1 MNEPQFSNISDRIP
15 PQNIEAEEAILG
27 GILLDPEAISRVAE
41 LLQPESFAL
50 KSHQIIYRATLTLH
64 FQGKPTDLM
73 TVTTWL
79 ADQKLLEQVGGQL
92 KLTQLVDRTVS
103 AVNIDQYGL
112 LVLDKKIRRSLIN
125 GAYNIIELAY
135 DTSQDLETVL
145 DKSEQQ
151 IFNISQV
158 RPQQDLVS
166 IGETLIDTF
175 QEIEDR
181 NEGISLPGIPCGFY
195 DLDAMTGGFQRS
207 DLIIIAGRPSMGKCL
222 SFDSKIVLSDGSV
235 VTIQEIYN
243 RQKAQILTLKSDWK
257 LKITEPSDFID
268 DGIKP
273 VFRVTTKLGRF
284 VESTLTHPFLM
295 IQGWRP
301 LAELKPGDK
310 IAIPRQLNCFGNE
323 NLPEYQVKIL
333 GYLLGDGGL
342 TNSNA
347 VLTNN
352 NPKIQQ
358 DFIESVLNFN
368 LKVRIDNSNRSRAD
382 SLNAVKDLKLIIES
396 RQIFSETLQK
406 IAQSKGISRLA
417 IAQRLGVTTSAVD
430 AWMNGKSVPKL
441 EFFEQL
447 CNLLNVDA
455 EILAPDGI
463 ETIQKNSK
471 NSLVIWLQKM
481 GLWGKNSHQKTIPEI
496 IFRLER
502 SQIALFLNRLFAT
515 DGWATLLA
523 SGQCQLGY
531 ASVSE
536 ELARQVQHLLLRFGI
551 IATLKKRSIKYKE
564 TRRTAWQLDIT
575 DALSIKTFISEIGIF
590 SKEKTLLK
598 IEQALMNKHYQTNR
612 DLIPVEIWQ
621 EIATVKGDESWQS
634 LAKRAG
640 ILGYSNI
647 HVGKRQLSRERLWTL
662 ATVLEDLPLQQ
673 LATSEIYWDEI
684 VSIEFV
690 GEKQVYDLTIPET
703 HNFVANDICVHN
715 TSFAVGLGH
724 NIAKGHKLPIAIFSL
739 EMSKGQLVQRLLSSE
754 AKIESN
760 RIRSGRIS
768 QSEWEPLTM
777 AISSLAELPIF
788 IDDTPNIT
796 VTEMRSKTR
805 RLQAENGGALGLV
818 LIDYL
823 QLMEGGSDNRVQEL
837 SRITRSLKGLARE
850 LSVPVIA
857 LSQLSRSV
865 ESRTNKRP
873 MLSDLR
879 ESGCLTGDS
888 LITLADTGLQV
899 PIKELVGQSGF
910 SVWALNAKTMKLET
924 AMVSHAF
931 STGIKPV
938 FTLKTRL
945 GRKIRAT
952 ANHKFLTI
960 QGWKRLDE
968 LSSKQHIC
976 LPRHLSISGKQTM
989 TYSEVALLGHL
1000 IGDGCTLPRHAI
1012 QYTTREIDLAE
1023 NVAFL
1028 TKELFGDAIVPRIS
1042 PERGWYQVYL
1052 PATQGLTHSVR
1063 NPIAKWLDSLGV
1075 FGLRS
1080 YEKFLP
1086 QDLFSQPQE
1095 LIACF
1100 LRHLWC
1106 TDGCIKLL
1114 AGKKPKP
1121 IAYYSSSSQRLAFD
1135 VQTLL
1140 LRLGINAKLKMISQ
1154 TGKGRNQYHVT
1165 ITGKPDL
1172 ELFIQK
1178 IGAAGEYKLGSLQE
1192 ISEHLGNCIHNPNRD
1207 VIPKEVWKTYVVP
1220 AMQII
1225 GMTTREI
1232 QSRLGQSYCGS
1243 TLYKANLS
1251 RERALKVANI
1261 VQSNELLAL
1270 ANSDVYWDEIVAII
1284 PDGEEEVFDLTVPGL
1299 HNFVANN
1306 IIVHNSIE
1314 QDADLVM
1321 MIYRDDYYNPDTPD
1335 RGITE
1340 IIIAKHRNGPT
1351 GTIKLLFDPQFTKF
1365 RNLANPRSS

>member
-1 MNEPQFSNISDRIP
+1 MNEPQFSSISDRLP

-50 KSHQIIYRATLTLH
+50 KSHQIIYRAALTLH
-64 FQGKPTDLM
+64 SQGKPTDLM

-79 ADQKLLEQVGGQL
+79 ADQNLLEQVGGQL

-112 LVLDKKIRRSLIN
+112 LVLDKKIRRSMIT
-125 GAYNIIELAY
+125 GGHNIVELAY
-135 DTSQDLETVL
+135 DTSQDLETIL

-181 NEGISLPGIPCGFY
+181 NEGIALPGIPCGFY

-235 VTIQEIYN
+235 VTIEDIYN
-243 RQKAQILTLKSDWK
+243 RQKAQILTLENNWK
-257 LKITEPSDFID
+257 FKITEPSNFID

-284 VESTLTHPFLM
+284 VESTITHPFLT

-301 LAELKPGDK
+301 LGEIKPGDK
-310 IAIPRQLNCFGNE
+310 IAVPRQFNSFGSE
-323 NLPEYQVKIL
+323 KLPEYQVKIL

-342 TNSNA
+342 TNINRISFKDS
-347 VLTNN
+347 
-352 NPKIQQ
+352 PKSTPPPPPCQWGAKRDNYRIKQDFVESIQQ
-358 DFIESVLNFN
+358 LIENKPEIYPL
-368 LKVRIDNSNRSRAD
+368 LTKGRVRER
-382 SLNAVKDLKLIIES
+382 
-396 RQIFSETLQK
+396 
-406 IAQSKGISRLA
+406 
-417 IAQRLGVTTSAVD
+417 
-430 AWMNGKSVPKL
+430 
-441 EFFEQL
+441 
-447 CNLLNVDA
+447 
-455 EILAPDGI
+455 
-463 ETIQKNSK
+463 
-471 NSLVIWLQKM
+471 LVIWM
-481 GLWGKNSHQKTIPEI
+481 ETIGLWGKNYHQKTIPEI

-515 DGWATLLA
+515 DGWATILA
-523 SGQCQLGY
+523 SGKCQLGY
-531 ASVSE
+531 GSVSE
-536 ELARQVQHLLLRFGI
+536 ELARQVQHLLLRFGV

-564 TRRTAWQLDIT
+564 TGRTAWQLDIT

-590 SKEKTLLK
+590 SKEKALLK
-598 IEQALMNKHYQTNR
+598 IENALMNKRYQTNR
-612 DLIPVEIWQ
+612 DLIPVKIWQ

-640 ILGYSNI
+640 IPGYSNI
-647 HVGKRQLSRERLWTL
+647 HVGKRQLSRERLWSL
-662 ATVLEDLPLQQ
+662 ATTLDNLPLQQ

-684 VSIEFV
+684 VSIEFM

-724 NIAKGHKLPIAIFSL
+724 NIAKGQKLPIAVFSL

-796 VTEMRSKTR
+796 VTEMRSKAR
-805 RLQAENGGALGLV
+805 RLQAENGGVLGLI

-823 QLMEGGSDNRVQEL
+823 QLMEGASDNRVQEL

-899 PIKELVGQSGF
+899 PIKELIGKSGF
-910 SVWALNAKTMKLET
+910 PVLALNEKTMKLEI
-924 AMVSHAF
+924 AIVSNAF

-938 FTLKTRL
+938 FTLTTRL

-960 QGWKRLDE
+960 EGWKRLDE
-968 LSSKQHIC
+968 LH
-976 LPRHLSISGKQTM
+976 R
-989 TYSEVALLGHL
+989 
-1000 IGDGCTLPRHAI
+1000 GC
-1012 QYTTREIDLAE
+1012 
-1023 NVAFL
+1023 
-1028 TKELFGDAIVPRIS
+1028 
-1042 PERGWYQVYL
+1042 
-1052 PATQGLTHSVR
+1052 
-1063 NPIAKWLDSLGV
+1063 PIA
-1075 FGLRS
+1075 
-1080 YEKFLP
+1080 LP
-1086 QDLFSQPQE
+1086 SF
-1095 LIACF
+1095 
-1100 LRHLWC
+1100 
-1106 TDGCIKLL
+1106 
-1114 AGKKPKP
+1114 
-1121 IAYYSSSSQRLAFD
+1121 
-1135 VQTLL
+1135 
-1140 LRLGINAKLKMISQ
+1140 
-1154 TGKGRNQYHVT
+1154 T
-1165 ITGKPDL
+1165 I
-1172 ELFIQK
+1172 E
-1178 IGAAGEYKLGSLQE
+1178 
-1192 ISEHLGNCIHNPNRD
+1192 
-1207 VIPKEVWKTYVVP
+1207 
-1220 AMQII
+1220 
-1225 GMTTREI
+1225 
-1232 QSRLGQSYCGS
+1232 
-1243 TLYKANLS
+1243 
-1251 RERALKVANI
+1251 
-1261 VQSNELLAL
+1261 
-1270 ANSDVYWDEIVAII
+1270 NSDINWDEIVSII

-1340 IIIAKHRNGPT
+1340 IIMAKHRNGPT

>member
-1 MNEPQFSNISDRIP
+1 MNEPQFSSISDRLP

-64 FQGKPTDLM
+64 SQGKPTDLM

-79 ADQKLLEQVGGQL
+79 ADQNLLEQVGGQL

-112 LVLDKKIRRSLIN
+112 LVLDKKIRRSMIT
-125 GAYNIIELAY
+125 GGHNIVELAY
-135 DTSQDLETVL
+135 DTSQDLETIL

-181 NEGISLPGIPCGFY
+181 NEGIALPGIPCGFY

-235 VTIQEIYN
+235 VTIEDIYN
-243 RQKAQILTLKSDWK
+243 RQKAQILTLENNWK
-257 LKITEPSDFID
+257 FKITEPSNFID

-284 VESTLTHPFLM
+284 VESTITHPFLT

-301 LAELKPGDK
+301 LGEIKPGDK
-310 IAIPRQLNCFGNE
+310 IAVPRQFNSFGSE
-323 NLPEYQVKIL
+323 KLPEYQVKIL

-342 TNSNA
+342 TNINRISFKDS
-347 VLTNN
+347 
-352 NPKIQQ
+352 PKSTPPPPPCQWGAKRDNYRIKQDFVESIQQ
-358 DFIESVLNFN
+358 LIENKPEIYPL
-368 LKVRIDNSNRSRAD
+368 LTKGRVRER
-382 SLNAVKDLKLIIES
+382 
-396 RQIFSETLQK
+396 
-406 IAQSKGISRLA
+406 
-417 IAQRLGVTTSAVD
+417 
-430 AWMNGKSVPKL
+430 
-441 EFFEQL
+441 
-447 CNLLNVDA
+447 
-455 EILAPDGI
+455 
-463 ETIQKNSK
+463 
-471 NSLVIWLQKM
+471 LVIWM
-481 GLWGKNSHQKTIPEI
+481 ETIGLWGKNYHQKTIPEI

-515 DGWATLLA
+515 DGWATILA

-531 ASVSE
+531 GSVSE
-536 ELARQVQHLLLRFGI
+536 ELARQVQHLLLRFGV

-564 TRRTAWQLDIT
+564 TGRTAWQLDIT

-590 SKEKTLLK
+590 SKEKALLK
-598 IEQALMNKHYQTNR
+598 IENALMNKRYQTNR
-612 DLIPVEIWQ
+612 DLIPVKIWQ
-621 EIATVKGDESWQS
+621 EIATVKGYESWQS

-640 ILGYSNI
+640 IPGYSNI
-647 HVGKRQLSRERLWTL
+647 HVGKRQLSRERLWSL
-662 ATVLEDLPLQQ
+662 ATTLDNLPLQQ

-684 VSIEFV
+684 VSIEFM

-724 NIAKGHKLPIAIFSL
+724 NIAKGQKLPIAVFSL

-796 VTEMRSKTR
+796 VTEMRSKAR
-805 RLQAENGGALGLV
+805 RLQAENGGVLGLI

-823 QLMEGGSDNRVQEL
+823 QLMEGASDNRVQEL

-899 PIKELVGQSGF
+899 PIKELIGKSGF
-910 SVWALNAKTMKLET
+910 PVLALNEKTMKLEI
-924 AMVSHAF
+924 AIVSNAF

-938 FTLKTRL
+938 FTLTTRL

-960 QGWKRLDE
+960 EGWKRLDE
-968 LSSKQHIC
+968 LH
-976 LPRHLSISGKQTM
+976 G
-989 TYSEVALLGHL
+989 
-1000 IGDGCTLPRHAI
+1000 GC
-1012 QYTTREIDLAE
+1012 
-1023 NVAFL
+1023 
-1028 TKELFGDAIVPRIS
+1028 
-1042 PERGWYQVYL
+1042 
-1052 PATQGLTHSVR
+1052 
-1063 NPIAKWLDSLGV
+1063 PIA
-1075 FGLRS
+1075 
-1080 YEKFLP
+1080 LP
-1086 QDLFSQPQE
+1086 SF
-1095 LIACF
+1095 
-1100 LRHLWC
+1100 
-1106 TDGCIKLL
+1106 
-1114 AGKKPKP
+1114 
-1121 IAYYSSSSQRLAFD
+1121 
-1135 VQTLL
+1135 
-1140 LRLGINAKLKMISQ
+1140 
-1154 TGKGRNQYHVT
+1154 T
-1165 ITGKPDL
+1165 I
-1172 ELFIQK
+1172 E
-1178 IGAAGEYKLGSLQE
+1178 
-1192 ISEHLGNCIHNPNRD
+1192 
-1207 VIPKEVWKTYVVP
+1207 
-1220 AMQII
+1220 
-1225 GMTTREI
+1225 
-1232 QSRLGQSYCGS
+1232 
-1243 TLYKANLS
+1243 
-1251 RERALKVANI
+1251 
-1261 VQSNELLAL
+1261 
-1270 ANSDVYWDEIVAII
+1270 NSDINWDEIVSII

-1340 IIIAKHRNGPT
+1340 IIMAKHRNGPT

>member
-1 MNEPQFSNISDRIP
+1 MNEPQFSSSSDRLP
-15 PQNIEAEEAILG
+15 PQNIEAEEDILG

-64 FQGKPTDLM
+64 SQGKPTDLM

-79 ADQKLLEQVGGQL
+79 ADQNLLEQVGGQL

-112 LVLDKKIRRSLIN
+112 LVVAKKIRRSLIT
-125 GAYNIIELAY
+125 GGHTIIELAY

-145 DKSEQQ
+145 DKAEQQ

-181 NEGISLPGIPCGFY
+181 NEGIALPGIPCGFY

-235 VTIQEIYN
+235 VTIEDIYN
-243 RQKAQILTLKSDWK
+243 RQKAQILTLENNWK
-257 LKITEPSDFID
+257 FKITEPSNFID

-284 VESTLTHPFLM
+284 VESTITHPFLT

-301 LAELKPGDK
+301 LGEIKPGDK
-310 IAIPRQLNCFGNE
+310 IAVPRQFNSFGSE
-323 NLPEYQVKIL
+323 KLPEYQVKIL

-342 TNSNA
+342 TNINRISFKDS
-347 VLTNN
+347 
-352 NPKIQQ
+352 PKSTPPPPPCQWGAKRDNYRIKQDFVESIQQ
-358 DFIESVLNFN
+358 LIENKPEIYPL
-368 LKVRIDNSNRSRAD
+368 LTKGRVRER
-382 SLNAVKDLKLIIES
+382 
-396 RQIFSETLQK
+396 
-406 IAQSKGISRLA
+406 
-417 IAQRLGVTTSAVD
+417 
-430 AWMNGKSVPKL
+430 
-441 EFFEQL
+441 
-447 CNLLNVDA
+447 
-455 EILAPDGI
+455 
-463 ETIQKNSK
+463 
-471 NSLVIWLQKM
+471 LVIWM
-481 GLWGKNSHQKTIPEI
+481 ETIGLWGKNYHQKTIPEI

-515 DGWATLLA
+515 DGWATILA

-531 ASVSE
+531 GSASE
-536 ELARQVQHLLLRFGI
+536 ELARQVQHLLLRFGV

-564 TRRTAWQLDIT
+564 TGRTAWQLDIT

-590 SKEKTLLK
+590 SKEKALLK
-598 IEQALMNKHYQTNR
+598 IENALMNKRYQTNR
-612 DLIPVEIWQ
+612 DLIPVKIWQ

-640 ILGYSNI
+640 IPGYSNI
-647 HVGKRQLSRERLWTL
+647 HVGKRQLSRERLWSL
-662 ATVLEDLPLQQ
+662 ATTLDNLPLQQ

-684 VSIEFV
+684 VSIEFM

-724 NIAKGHKLPIAIFSL
+724 NIAKGQKLPIAVFSL

-796 VTEMRSKTR
+796 VTEMRSKAR
-805 RLQAENGGALGLV
+805 RLQAENGGVLGLI

-823 QLMEGGSDNRVQEL
+823 QLMEGASDNRVQEL

-899 PIKELVGQSGF
+899 PIKELIGKSGF
-910 SVWALNAKTMKLET
+910 PVLALNEKTMKLEI
-924 AMVSHAF
+924 AIVSNAF

-938 FTLKTRL
+938 FTLTTRL

-960 QGWKRLDE
+960 EGWKRLDE
-968 LSSKQHIC
+968 LH
-976 LPRHLSISGKQTM
+976 R
-989 TYSEVALLGHL
+989 
-1000 IGDGCTLPRHAI
+1000 GC
-1012 QYTTREIDLAE
+1012 
-1023 NVAFL
+1023 
-1028 TKELFGDAIVPRIS
+1028 
-1042 PERGWYQVYL
+1042 
-1052 PATQGLTHSVR
+1052 
-1063 NPIAKWLDSLGV
+1063 PIA
-1075 FGLRS
+1075 
-1080 YEKFLP
+1080 LP
-1086 QDLFSQPQE
+1086 SF
-1095 LIACF
+1095 
-1100 LRHLWC
+1100 
-1106 TDGCIKLL
+1106 
-1114 AGKKPKP
+1114 
-1121 IAYYSSSSQRLAFD
+1121 
-1135 VQTLL
+1135 
-1140 LRLGINAKLKMISQ
+1140 
-1154 TGKGRNQYHVT
+1154 T
-1165 ITGKPDL
+1165 I
-1172 ELFIQK
+1172 E
-1178 IGAAGEYKLGSLQE
+1178 
-1192 ISEHLGNCIHNPNRD
+1192 
-1207 VIPKEVWKTYVVP
+1207 
-1220 AMQII
+1220 
-1225 GMTTREI
+1225 
-1232 QSRLGQSYCGS
+1232 
-1243 TLYKANLS
+1243 
-1251 RERALKVANI
+1251 
-1261 VQSNELLAL
+1261 
-1270 ANSDVYWDEIVAII
+1270 NSDINWDEIVSII

-1340 IIIAKHRNGPT
+1340 IIMAKHRNGPT

>member
-1 MNEPQFSNISDRIP
+1 MNEPQFSSISDRLP

-64 FQGKPTDLM
+64 SQGKPTDLM

-79 ADQKLLEQVGGQL
+79 ADQNLLEQVGGQL

-112 LVLDKKIRRSLIN
+112 LVLDKKIRRSMIT
-125 GAYNIIELAY
+125 GGHNIVELAY
-135 DTSQDLETVL
+135 DTSQDLETIL

-181 NEGISLPGIPCGFY
+181 NEGIALPGIPCGFY

-235 VTIQEIYN
+235 VTIEDIYN
-243 RQKAQILTLKSDWK
+243 RQKAQILTLENNWK
-257 LKITEPSDFID
+257 FKITEPSNFID

-284 VESTLTHPFLM
+284 VESTITHPFLT

-301 LAELKPGDK
+301 LGEIKPGDK
-310 IAIPRQLNCFGNE
+310 IAVPRQFNSFGSE
-323 NLPEYQVKIL
+323 KLPEYQVKIL

-342 TNSNA
+342 TNINRISFKDS
-347 VLTNN
+347 
-352 NPKIQQ
+352 PKSTPPPPPCQWGAKRDNYRIKQDFVESIQQ
-358 DFIESVLNFN
+358 LIENKPEIYPL
-368 LKVRIDNSNRSRAD
+368 LTKGRVRER
-382 SLNAVKDLKLIIES
+382 
-396 RQIFSETLQK
+396 
-406 IAQSKGISRLA
+406 
-417 IAQRLGVTTSAVD
+417 
-430 AWMNGKSVPKL
+430 
-441 EFFEQL
+441 
-447 CNLLNVDA
+447 
-455 EILAPDGI
+455 
-463 ETIQKNSK
+463 
-471 NSLVIWLQKM
+471 LVIWM
-481 GLWGKNSHQKTIPEI
+481 ETIGLWGKNYHQKTIPEI

-515 DGWATLLA
+515 DGWATILA

-531 ASVSE
+531 GSVSE
-536 ELARQVQHLLLRFGI
+536 ELARQVQHLLLRFGV

-564 TRRTAWQLDIT
+564 TGRTAWQLDIT

-590 SKEKTLLK
+590 SKEKALLK
-598 IEQALMNKHYQTNR
+598 IENALMNKRYQTNR
-612 DLIPVEIWQ
+612 DLIPVKIWQ
-621 EIATVKGDESWQS
+621 EIATVKGYESWQS

-640 ILGYSNI
+640 IPGYSNI
-647 HVGKRQLSRERLWTL
+647 HVGKRQLSRERLWSL
-662 ATVLEDLPLQQ
+662 ATTLDNLPLQQ

-684 VSIEFV
+684 VSIEFM

-724 NIAKGHKLPIAIFSL
+724 NIAKGQKLPIAVFSL

-796 VTEMRSKTR
+796 VTEMRSKAR
-805 RLQAENGGALGLV
+805 RLQAENGGVLGLI

-823 QLMEGGSDNRVQEL
+823 QLMEGASDNRVQEL

-899 PIKELVGQSGF
+899 PIKELIGKSGF
-910 SVWALNAKTMKLET
+910 PVLALNEKTMKLEI
-924 AMVSHAF
+924 AIVSNAF

-938 FTLKTRL
+938 FTLTTRL

-960 QGWKRLDE
+960 EGWKRLDE
-968 LSSKQHIC
+968 LH
-976 LPRHLSISGKQTM
+976 R
-989 TYSEVALLGHL
+989 
-1000 IGDGCTLPRHAI
+1000 GC
-1012 QYTTREIDLAE
+1012 
-1023 NVAFL
+1023 
-1028 TKELFGDAIVPRIS
+1028 
-1042 PERGWYQVYL
+1042 
-1052 PATQGLTHSVR
+1052 
-1063 NPIAKWLDSLGV
+1063 PIA
-1075 FGLRS
+1075 
-1080 YEKFLP
+1080 LP
-1086 QDLFSQPQE
+1086 SF
-1095 LIACF
+1095 
-1100 LRHLWC
+1100 
-1106 TDGCIKLL
+1106 
-1114 AGKKPKP
+1114 
-1121 IAYYSSSSQRLAFD
+1121 
-1135 VQTLL
+1135 
-1140 LRLGINAKLKMISQ
+1140 
-1154 TGKGRNQYHVT
+1154 T
-1165 ITGKPDL
+1165 I
-1172 ELFIQK
+1172 E
-1178 IGAAGEYKLGSLQE
+1178 
-1192 ISEHLGNCIHNPNRD
+1192 
-1207 VIPKEVWKTYVVP
+1207 
-1220 AMQII
+1220 
-1225 GMTTREI
+1225 
-1232 QSRLGQSYCGS
+1232 
-1243 TLYKANLS
+1243 
-1251 RERALKVANI
+1251 
-1261 VQSNELLAL
+1261 
-1270 ANSDVYWDEIVAII
+1270 NSDINWDEIVSII

-1340 IIIAKHRNGPT
+1340 IIMAKHRNGPT

>member
-1 MNEPQFSNISDRIP
+1 MNEPQFSSISDRLP

-50 KSHQIIYRATLTLH
+50 KSHQIIYRAALTLH
-64 FQGKPTDLM
+64 SQGKPTDLM

-79 ADQKLLEQVGGQL
+79 ADQNLLEQVGGQL

-112 LVLDKKIRRSLIN
+112 LVLDKKIRRSMIT
-125 GAYNIIELAY
+125 GGHNIVELAY
-135 DTSQDLETVL
+135 DTSQDLETIL

-181 NEGISLPGIPCGFY
+181 NEGIALPGIPCGFY

-235 VTIQEIYN
+235 VTIEDIYN
-243 RQKAQILTLKSDWK
+243 RQKAQILTLENNWK
-257 LKITEPSDFID
+257 FKITEPSNFID

-284 VESTLTHPFLM
+284 VESTITHPFLT

-301 LAELKPGDK
+301 LGEIKPGDK
-310 IAIPRQLNCFGNE
+310 IAVPRQFNSFGSE
-323 NLPEYQVKIL
+323 KLPEYQVKIL

-342 TNSNA
+342 TNINRISFKDS
-347 VLTNN
+347 
-352 NPKIQQ
+352 PKSTPPTPPCQWGAKRDNYRIKQDFVESIQQ
-358 DFIESVLNFN
+358 LIENKPEIYPL
-368 LKVRIDNSNRSRAD
+368 LTKGRVR
-382 SLNAVKDLKLIIES
+382 
-396 RQIFSETLQK
+396 
-406 IAQSKGISRLA
+406 
-417 IAQRLGVTTSAVD
+417 
-430 AWMNGKSVPKL
+430 
-441 EFFEQL
+441 
-447 CNLLNVDA
+447 
-455 EILAPDGI
+455 DG
-463 ETIQKNSK
+463 
-471 NSLVIWLQKM
+471 LVIWM
-481 GLWGKNSHQKTIPEI
+481 ETIGFWGKNSHQKTIPEI
-496 IFRLER
+496 IFKLER

-515 DGWATLLA
+515 DGWATILA

-531 ASVSE
+531 GSVSE

-551 IATLKKRSIKYKE
+551 IATLKKRSVKYKE
-564 TRRTAWQLDIT
+564 TIQTAWQLDIT
-575 DALSIKTFISEIGIF
+575 DALSIKIFISEIGIF
-590 SKEKTLLK
+590 SKEEALLK
-598 IEQALMNKHYQTNR
+598 IENALMNKRYQTNR
-612 DLIPVEIWQ
+612 DLIPIEIWQ

-640 ILGYSNI
+640 IPGYSNI
-647 HVGKRQLSRERLWTL
+647 HVGKRQLSRERLWSL
-662 ATVLEDLPLQQ
+662 ATTLDNLPLQQ

-684 VSIEFV
+684 VSIEFM

-724 NIAKGHKLPIAIFSL
+724 NIAKGQKLPIAVFSL

-796 VTEMRSKTR
+796 VTEMRSKAR
-805 RLQAENGGALGLV
+805 RLQAENGGVLGLI

-823 QLMEGGSDNRVQEL
+823 QLMEGASDNRVQEL

-899 PIKELVGQSGF
+899 PIKELIDKSGF
-910 SVWALNAKTMKLET
+910 PVLALNEKTMKLEI
-924 AMVSHAF
+924 AIVSNAF

-938 FTLKTRL
+938 FTLTTRL

-960 QGWKRLDE
+960 EGWKRLDE
-968 LSSKQHIC
+968 LH
-976 LPRHLSISGKQTM
+976 R
-989 TYSEVALLGHL
+989 
-1000 IGDGCTLPRHAI
+1000 GC
-1012 QYTTREIDLAE
+1012 
-1023 NVAFL
+1023 
-1028 TKELFGDAIVPRIS
+1028 
-1042 PERGWYQVYL
+1042 
-1052 PATQGLTHSVR
+1052 
-1063 NPIAKWLDSLGV
+1063 PIA
-1075 FGLRS
+1075 
-1080 YEKFLP
+1080 LP
-1086 QDLFSQPQE
+1086 SF
-1095 LIACF
+1095 
-1100 LRHLWC
+1100 
-1106 TDGCIKLL
+1106 
-1114 AGKKPKP
+1114 
-1121 IAYYSSSSQRLAFD
+1121 
-1135 VQTLL
+1135 
-1140 LRLGINAKLKMISQ
+1140 
-1154 TGKGRNQYHVT
+1154 T
-1165 ITGKPDL
+1165 I
-1172 ELFIQK
+1172 E
-1178 IGAAGEYKLGSLQE
+1178 
-1192 ISEHLGNCIHNPNRD
+1192 
-1207 VIPKEVWKTYVVP
+1207 
-1220 AMQII
+1220 
-1225 GMTTREI
+1225 
-1232 QSRLGQSYCGS
+1232 
-1243 TLYKANLS
+1243 
-1251 RERALKVANI
+1251 
-1261 VQSNELLAL
+1261 
-1270 ANSDVYWDEIVAII
+1270 NSDINWDEIVSII

-1340 IIIAKHRNGPT
+1340 IIMAKHRNGPT

>member
-1 MNEPQFSNISDRIP
+1 MNEPQFSSISDRLP

-50 KSHQIIYRATLTLH
+50 KSHQIIYRAALTLH
-64 FQGKPTDLM
+64 SQGKPTDLM

-79 ADQKLLEQVGGQL
+79 ADQNLLEQVGGQL

-112 LVLDKKIRRSLIN
+112 LVLDKKIRRSMIT
-125 GAYNIIELAY
+125 GGHNIVELAY
-135 DTSQDLETVL
+135 DTSQDLETIL

-181 NEGISLPGIPCGFY
+181 NEGIALPGIPCGFY

-235 VTIQEIYN
+235 VTIEDIYN
-243 RQKAQILTLKSDWK
+243 RQKAQILTLENNWK
-257 LKITEPSDFID
+257 FKITEPSNFID

-284 VESTLTHPFLM
+284 VESTITHPFLT

-301 LAELKPGDK
+301 LGEIKPGDK
-310 IAIPRQLNCFGNE
+310 IAVPRQFNSFGSE
-323 NLPEYQVKIL
+323 KLPEYQVKIL

-342 TNSNA
+342 TNINRISFKDS
-347 VLTNN
+347 
-352 NPKIQQ
+352 PKSTPPPPPCQWGAKRDNYRIKQDFVESIQQ
-358 DFIESVLNFN
+358 LIENKPEIYPL
-368 LKVRIDNSNRSRAD
+368 LTKGRVRER
-382 SLNAVKDLKLIIES
+382 
-396 RQIFSETLQK
+396 
-406 IAQSKGISRLA
+406 
-417 IAQRLGVTTSAVD
+417 
-430 AWMNGKSVPKL
+430 
-441 EFFEQL
+441 
-447 CNLLNVDA
+447 
-455 EILAPDGI
+455 
-463 ETIQKNSK
+463 
-471 NSLVIWLQKM
+471 LVIWM
-481 GLWGKNSHQKTIPEI
+481 ETIGLWGKNYHQKTIPEI

-515 DGWATLLA
+515 DGWATILA
-523 SGQCQLGY
+523 SGKCQLGY
-531 ASVSE
+531 GSVSE
-536 ELARQVQHLLLRFGI
+536 ELARQVQHLLLRFGV

-564 TRRTAWQLDIT
+564 TGRTAWQLDIN

-590 SKEKTLLK
+590 SKEKALLK
-598 IEQALMNKHYQTNR
+598 IENALMNKRYQTNR
-612 DLIPVEIWQ
+612 DLIPVKIWQ
-621 EIATVKGDESWQS
+621 EIATVKGYESWQS

-640 ILGYSNI
+640 IPGYSNI
-647 HVGKRQLSRERLWTL
+647 HVGKRQLSRERLWSL
-662 ATVLEDLPLQQ
+662 ATTLDNLPLQQ

-684 VSIEFV
+684 VSIEFM

-724 NIAKGHKLPIAIFSL
+724 NIAKGQKLPIAVFSL

-796 VTEMRSKTR
+796 VTEMRSKAR
-805 RLQAENGGALGLV
+805 RLQAENGGVLGLI

-823 QLMEGGSDNRVQEL
+823 QLMEGASDNRVQEL

-899 PIKELVGQSGF
+899 PIKELIGKSGF
-910 SVWALNAKTMKLET
+910 PVLALNEKTMKLEI
-924 AMVSHAF
+924 AIVSNAF

-938 FTLKTRL
+938 FTLTTRL

-960 QGWKRLDE
+960 EGWKRLDE
-968 LSSKQHIC
+968 LH
-976 LPRHLSISGKQTM
+976 G
-989 TYSEVALLGHL
+989 
-1000 IGDGCTLPRHAI
+1000 GC
-1012 QYTTREIDLAE
+1012 
-1023 NVAFL
+1023 
-1028 TKELFGDAIVPRIS
+1028 
-1042 PERGWYQVYL
+1042 
-1052 PATQGLTHSVR
+1052 
-1063 NPIAKWLDSLGV
+1063 PIA
-1075 FGLRS
+1075 
-1080 YEKFLP
+1080 LP
-1086 QDLFSQPQE
+1086 SF
-1095 LIACF
+1095 
-1100 LRHLWC
+1100 
-1106 TDGCIKLL
+1106 
-1114 AGKKPKP
+1114 
-1121 IAYYSSSSQRLAFD
+1121 
-1135 VQTLL
+1135 
-1140 LRLGINAKLKMISQ
+1140 
-1154 TGKGRNQYHVT
+1154 T
-1165 ITGKPDL
+1165 I
-1172 ELFIQK
+1172 E
-1178 IGAAGEYKLGSLQE
+1178 
-1192 ISEHLGNCIHNPNRD
+1192 
-1207 VIPKEVWKTYVVP
+1207 
-1220 AMQII
+1220 
-1225 GMTTREI
+1225 
-1232 QSRLGQSYCGS
+1232 
-1243 TLYKANLS
+1243 
-1251 RERALKVANI
+1251 
-1261 VQSNELLAL
+1261 
-1270 ANSDVYWDEIVAII
+1270 NSDINWDEIVSII

-1340 IIIAKHRNGPT
+1340 IIMAKHRNGPT

>member
-1 MNEPQFSNISDRIP
+1 MNEPQFSSISDRLP

-50 KSHQIIYRATLTLH
+50 KSHQIIYRAALTLH
-64 FQGKPTDLM
+64 SQGKPTDLM

-79 ADQKLLEQVGGQL
+79 ADQNLLEQVGGQL

-112 LVLDKKIRRSLIN
+112 LVLDKKIRRSMIT
-125 GAYNIIELAY
+125 GGHNIVELAY
-135 DTSQDLETVL
+135 DTSQDLETIL

-181 NEGISLPGIPCGFY
+181 NEGIALPGIPCGFY

-235 VTIQEIYN
+235 VTIEDIYN
-243 RQKAQILTLKSDWK
+243 RQKAQILTLENNWK
-257 LKITEPSDFID
+257 FKITEPSNFID

-284 VESTLTHPFLM
+284 VESTITHPFLT

-301 LAELKPGDK
+301 LGEIKPGDK
-310 IAIPRQLNCFGNE
+310 IAVPRQFNSFGSE
-323 NLPEYQVKIL
+323 KLPEYQVKIL

-342 TNSNA
+342 TNINRISFKDS
-347 VLTNN
+347 
-352 NPKIQQ
+352 PKSTPPPPPCQWGAKRDNYRIKQDFVESIQQ
-358 DFIESVLNFN
+358 LIENKPEIYPL
-368 LKVRIDNSNRSRAD
+368 LTKGRVRER
-382 SLNAVKDLKLIIES
+382 
-396 RQIFSETLQK
+396 
-406 IAQSKGISRLA
+406 
-417 IAQRLGVTTSAVD
+417 
-430 AWMNGKSVPKL
+430 
-441 EFFEQL
+441 
-447 CNLLNVDA
+447 
-455 EILAPDGI
+455 
-463 ETIQKNSK
+463 
-471 NSLVIWLQKM
+471 LVIWM
-481 GLWGKNSHQKTIPEI
+481 ETIGLWGKNYHQKTIPEI

-515 DGWATLLA
+515 DGWATILA

-531 ASVSE
+531 GSVSE
-536 ELARQVQHLLLRFGI
+536 ELARQVQHLLLRFGV

-564 TRRTAWQLDIT
+564 TGRTAWQLDIT

-590 SKEKTLLK
+590 SKEEALLK
-598 IEQALMNKHYQTNR
+598 IENALMNKRYQTNR
-612 DLIPVEIWQ
+612 DLIPIEIWQ

-640 ILGYSNI
+640 IPGYSNI
-647 HVGKRQLSRERLWTL
+647 HVGKRQLSRERLWSL
-662 ATVLEDLPLQQ
+662 ATTLDNLPLQQ

-684 VSIEFV
+684 VSIEFM

-724 NIAKGHKLPIAIFSL
+724 NIAKGQKLPIAVFSL

-796 VTEMRSKTR
+796 VTEMRSKAR
-805 RLQAENGGALGLV
+805 RLQAENGGVLGLI

-823 QLMEGGSDNRVQEL
+823 QLMEGASDNRVQEL

-899 PIKELVGQSGF
+899 PIKELIGKSGF
-910 SVWALNAKTMKLET
+910 PVLALNEKTMKLEI
-924 AMVSHAF
+924 AIVSNAF

-938 FTLKTRL
+938 FTLTTRL

-960 QGWKRLDE
+960 EGWKRLDE
-968 LSSKQHIC
+968 LH
-976 LPRHLSISGKQTM
+976 R
-989 TYSEVALLGHL
+989 
-1000 IGDGCTLPRHAI
+1000 GC
-1012 QYTTREIDLAE
+1012 
-1023 NVAFL
+1023 
-1028 TKELFGDAIVPRIS
+1028 
-1042 PERGWYQVYL
+1042 
-1052 PATQGLTHSVR
+1052 
-1063 NPIAKWLDSLGV
+1063 PIA
-1075 FGLRS
+1075 
-1080 YEKFLP
+1080 LP
-1086 QDLFSQPQE
+1086 SF
-1095 LIACF
+1095 
-1100 LRHLWC
+1100 
-1106 TDGCIKLL
+1106 
-1114 AGKKPKP
+1114 
-1121 IAYYSSSSQRLAFD
+1121 
-1135 VQTLL
+1135 
-1140 LRLGINAKLKMISQ
+1140 
-1154 TGKGRNQYHVT
+1154 T
-1165 ITGKPDL
+1165 I
-1172 ELFIQK
+1172 E
-1178 IGAAGEYKLGSLQE
+1178 
-1192 ISEHLGNCIHNPNRD
+1192 
-1207 VIPKEVWKTYVVP
+1207 
-1220 AMQII
+1220 
-1225 GMTTREI
+1225 
-1232 QSRLGQSYCGS
+1232 
-1243 TLYKANLS
+1243 
-1251 RERALKVANI
+1251 
-1261 VQSNELLAL
+1261 
-1270 ANSDVYWDEIVAII
+1270 NSDINWDEIVSII

-1340 IIIAKHRNGPT
+1340 IIMAKHRNGPT

>member
-1 MNEPQFSNISDRIP
+1 MNEPQFSSISDRLP

-50 KSHQIIYRATLTLH
+50 KSHQIIYRAALTLH
-64 FQGKPTDLM
+64 SQGKPTDLM

-79 ADQKLLEQVGGQL
+79 ADQNLLEQVGGQL

-112 LVLDKKIRRSLIN
+112 LVLDKKIRRSMIT
-125 GAYNIIELAY
+125 GGHNIVELAY
-135 DTSQDLETVL
+135 DTSQDLETIL

-181 NEGISLPGIPCGFY
+181 NEGIALPGIPCGFY

-235 VTIQEIYN
+235 VTIEDIYN
-243 RQKAQILTLKSDWK
+243 RQKAQILTLENNWK
-257 LKITEPSDFID
+257 FKITEPSNFID

-284 VESTLTHPFLM
+284 VESTITHPFLT

-301 LAELKPGDK
+301 LGEIKPGDK
-310 IAIPRQLNCFGNE
+310 IAVPRQFNSFGSE
-323 NLPEYQVKIL
+323 KLPEYQVKIL

-342 TNSNA
+342 TNINRISFKDS
-347 VLTNN
+347 
-352 NPKIQQ
+352 PKSTPPPPPCQWGAKRDNYRIKQDFVESIQQ
-358 DFIESVLNFN
+358 LIENKPEIYPL
-368 LKVRIDNSNRSRAD
+368 LTKGRVRER
-382 SLNAVKDLKLIIES
+382 
-396 RQIFSETLQK
+396 
-406 IAQSKGISRLA
+406 
-417 IAQRLGVTTSAVD
+417 
-430 AWMNGKSVPKL
+430 
-441 EFFEQL
+441 
-447 CNLLNVDA
+447 
-455 EILAPDGI
+455 
-463 ETIQKNSK
+463 
-471 NSLVIWLQKM
+471 LVIWM
-481 GLWGKNSHQKTIPEI
+481 ETIGLWGKNYHQKTIPEI

-515 DGWATLLA
+515 DGWATILA

-531 ASVSE
+531 GSASE
-536 ELARQVQHLLLRFGI
+536 ELARQVQHLLLRFGV

-564 TRRTAWQLDIT
+564 TGRTAWQLDIT

-590 SKEKTLLK
+590 SKEKALLK
-598 IEQALMNKHYQTNR
+598 IENALMNKRYQTNR
-612 DLIPVEIWQ
+612 DLIPVKIWQ

-640 ILGYSNI
+640 IPGYSNI
-647 HVGKRQLSRERLWTL
+647 HVGKRQLSRERLWSL
-662 ATVLEDLPLQQ
+662 ATTLDNLPLQQ

-684 VSIEFV
+684 VSIEFM

-724 NIAKGHKLPIAIFSL
+724 NIAKGQKLPIAVFSL

-796 VTEMRSKTR
+796 VTEMRSKAR
-805 RLQAENGGALGLV
+805 RLQAENGGVLGLI

-823 QLMEGGSDNRVQEL
+823 QLMEGASDNRVQEL

-899 PIKELVGQSGF
+899 PIKELIGKSGF
-910 SVWALNAKTMKLET
+910 PVLALNEKTMKLEI
-924 AMVSHAF
+924 AIVSNAF

-938 FTLKTRL
+938 FTLTTRL

-960 QGWKRLDE
+960 EGWKRLDE
-968 LSSKQHIC
+968 LH
-976 LPRHLSISGKQTM
+976 R
-989 TYSEVALLGHL
+989 
-1000 IGDGCTLPRHAI
+1000 GC
-1012 QYTTREIDLAE
+1012 
-1023 NVAFL
+1023 
-1028 TKELFGDAIVPRIS
+1028 
-1042 PERGWYQVYL
+1042 
-1052 PATQGLTHSVR
+1052 
-1063 NPIAKWLDSLGV
+1063 PIA
-1075 FGLRS
+1075 
-1080 YEKFLP
+1080 LP
-1086 QDLFSQPQE
+1086 SF
-1095 LIACF
+1095 
-1100 LRHLWC
+1100 
-1106 TDGCIKLL
+1106 
-1114 AGKKPKP
+1114 
-1121 IAYYSSSSQRLAFD
+1121 
-1135 VQTLL
+1135 
-1140 LRLGINAKLKMISQ
+1140 
-1154 TGKGRNQYHVT
+1154 T
-1165 ITGKPDL
+1165 I
-1172 ELFIQK
+1172 E
-1178 IGAAGEYKLGSLQE
+1178 
-1192 ISEHLGNCIHNPNRD
+1192 
-1207 VIPKEVWKTYVVP
+1207 
-1220 AMQII
+1220 
-1225 GMTTREI
+1225 
-1232 QSRLGQSYCGS
+1232 
-1243 TLYKANLS
+1243 
-1251 RERALKVANI
+1251 
-1261 VQSNELLAL
+1261 
-1270 ANSDVYWDEIVAII
+1270 NSDINWDEIVSII

-1340 IIIAKHRNGPT
+1340 IIMAKHRNGPT

>member
-1 MNEPQFSNISDRIP
+1 MNEPQFSSISDRLP

-64 FQGKPTDLM
+64 SQGKPTDLM

-79 ADQKLLEQVGGQL
+79 ADQNLLEQVGGQL

-112 LVLDKKIRRSLIN
+112 LVLDKKIRRSMIT
-125 GAYNIIELAY
+125 GGHNIVELAY
-135 DTSQDLETVL
+135 DTSQDLETIL

-181 NEGISLPGIPCGFY
+181 NEGIALPGIPCGFY

-235 VTIQEIYN
+235 VTIEDIYN
-243 RQKAQILTLKSDWK
+243 RQKAQILTLENNWK
-257 LKITEPSDFID
+257 FKITEPSNFID

-284 VESTLTHPFLM
+284 VESTITHPFLT

-301 LAELKPGDK
+301 LGEIKPGDK
-310 IAIPRQLNCFGNE
+310 IAVPRQFNSFGSE
-323 NLPEYQVKIL
+323 KLPEYQVKIL

-342 TNSNA
+342 TNINRISFKDS
-347 VLTNN
+347 
-352 NPKIQQ
+352 PKSTPPPPPCQWGAKRDNYRIKQDFVESIQQ
-358 DFIESVLNFN
+358 LIENKPEIYPL
-368 LKVRIDNSNRSRAD
+368 LTKGRVRER
-382 SLNAVKDLKLIIES
+382 
-396 RQIFSETLQK
+396 
-406 IAQSKGISRLA
+406 
-417 IAQRLGVTTSAVD
+417 
-430 AWMNGKSVPKL
+430 
-441 EFFEQL
+441 
-447 CNLLNVDA
+447 
-455 EILAPDGI
+455 
-463 ETIQKNSK
+463 
-471 NSLVIWLQKM
+471 LVIWM
-481 GLWGKNSHQKTIPEI
+481 ETIGLWGKNYHQKTIPEI

-515 DGWATLLA
+515 DGWATILA

-531 ASVSE
+531 GSVSE
-536 ELARQVQHLLLRFGI
+536 ELARQVQHLLLRFGV

-564 TRRTAWQLDIT
+564 TGRTAWQLDIN

-590 SKEKTLLK
+590 SKEKALLK
-598 IEQALMNKHYQTNR
+598 IENALMNKRYQTNR
-612 DLIPVEIWQ
+612 DLIPVKIWQ
-621 EIATVKGDESWQS
+621 EIATVKGYESWQS

-640 ILGYSNI
+640 IPGYSNI
-647 HVGKRQLSRERLWTL
+647 HVGKRQLSRERLWSL
-662 ATVLEDLPLQQ
+662 ATTLDNLPLQQ

-684 VSIEFV
+684 VSIEFM

-724 NIAKGHKLPIAIFSL
+724 NIAKGQKLPIAVFSL

-796 VTEMRSKTR
+796 VTEMRSKAR
-805 RLQAENGGALGLV
+805 RLQAENGGVLGLI

-823 QLMEGGSDNRVQEL
+823 QLMEGASDNRVQEL

-899 PIKELVGQSGF
+899 PIKELIGKSGF
-910 SVWALNAKTMKLET
+910 PVLALNEKTMKLEI
-924 AMVSHAF
+924 AIVSNAF

-938 FTLKTRL
+938 FTLTTRL

-960 QGWKRLDE
+960 EGWKRLDE
-968 LSSKQHIC
+968 LH
-976 LPRHLSISGKQTM
+976 R
-989 TYSEVALLGHL
+989 
-1000 IGDGCTLPRHAI
+1000 GC
-1012 QYTTREIDLAE
+1012 
-1023 NVAFL
+1023 
-1028 TKELFGDAIVPRIS
+1028 
-1042 PERGWYQVYL
+1042 
-1052 PATQGLTHSVR
+1052 
-1063 NPIAKWLDSLGV
+1063 PIA
-1075 FGLRS
+1075 
-1080 YEKFLP
+1080 LP
-1086 QDLFSQPQE
+1086 SF
-1095 LIACF
+1095 
-1100 LRHLWC
+1100 
-1106 TDGCIKLL
+1106 
-1114 AGKKPKP
+1114 
-1121 IAYYSSSSQRLAFD
+1121 
-1135 VQTLL
+1135 
-1140 LRLGINAKLKMISQ
+1140 
-1154 TGKGRNQYHVT
+1154 T
-1165 ITGKPDL
+1165 I
-1172 ELFIQK
+1172 E
-1178 IGAAGEYKLGSLQE
+1178 
-1192 ISEHLGNCIHNPNRD
+1192 
-1207 VIPKEVWKTYVVP
+1207 
-1220 AMQII
+1220 
-1225 GMTTREI
+1225 
-1232 QSRLGQSYCGS
+1232 
-1243 TLYKANLS
+1243 
-1251 RERALKVANI
+1251 
-1261 VQSNELLAL
+1261 
-1270 ANSDVYWDEIVAII
+1270 NSDINWDEIVSII

-1340 IIIAKHRNGPT
+1340 IIMAKHRNGPT